1 MNGPAFARVAA
12 SASLALLGA
21 GCASVDPQPLFDSLR
36 VDLSGRSGIEATWPR
51 DPAAAAAAEEQLR
64 ALLAEDL
71 DEDRAVAVALLGNR
85 ELLAGLEQLG
95 IGQAEL
101 AQASRIANPSLG
113 YSRQRVRGGGGTKVE
128 ASFAIE
134 LLDGL
139 LAPHR
144 RRLAAIELEALRL
157 STARLLQT
165 TAADTRI
172 ALAELRELENRLDKL
187 VLLRDL
193 DASAAEIAKRQHAAG
208 NVPDRDL
215 ARHELRANESQV
227 ELTKARLAARSA
239 RETLQRQLGLS
250 GPDLSWRLAK
260 AWPEKSATEVSG
272 DGLEKLA
279 EEQRYDLAA
288 ARAGLDLV
296 GRALALR
303 KGTRFL
309 PIGVEVGVSTEK
321 EPDGSRLTGPTL
333 VLELPIFDT
342 GKASIAKLEAEEK
355 KARRQLEGLTIEA
368 RSQVREAF
376 DALRAARQLADFHR
390 DVLLP
395 QQAFV
400 VDQTLRHHNMMLEGV
415 YELIEDRKEEVLA
428 QIAAGEIERDYWI
441 ARARLEL
448 ALGGRL
454 PGGQP

>member
-1 MNGPAFARVAA
+1 MHGPAFARVAA
-12 SASLALLGA
+12 LASLALLGA

-36 VDLSGRSGIEATWPR
+36 VDLAGRSGIEASWAR
-51 DPAAAAAAEEQLR
+51 DPAGAAAAEEQIRSLVATELDADR
-64 ALLAEDL
+64 AVSVALLA
-71 DEDRAVAVALLGNR
+71 NR
-85 ELLAGLEQLG
+85 ELLAGLEELG

-113 YSRQRVRGGGGTKVE
+113 YSRQRLEGGGGTKVE

-139 LAPHR
+139 LAPRR

-157 STARLLQT
+157 RTARLLQT

-172 ALAELRELENRLDKL
+172 AVANLQEVENRLEAL

-193 DASAAEIAKRQHAAG
+193 DASAAEIAKRQHDAG
-208 NVPDRDL
+208 NVADREL

-227 ELTKARLAARSA
+227 ALTKARLEARGA
-239 RETLQRQLGLS
+239 REALQRQLGLS
-250 GPDLSWRLAK
+250 GPDLAWKLAK
-260 AWPEKSATEVSG
+260 AWPERSAVEISG
-272 DGLEKLA
+272 DGLEQLA

-296 GRALALR
+296 GQALALR

-309 PIGVEVGVSTEK
+309 PIGIEVGVSTEK
-321 EPDGSRLTGPTL
+321 ELDGARLTGPTL

-342 GKASIAKLEAEEK
+342 GKASIAKLEAEER
-355 KARRQLEGLTIEA
+355 KARRQLEGLVLET

-415 YELIEDRKEEVLA
+415 YELIEARKEEIHA
-428 QIAAGEIERDYWI
+428 RIAAGEIERDYWV

-454 PGGQP
+454 PGGTR